1 MTAQHPTPAPMDCRE
16 FVEIVS
22 EYIEAA
28 MAETKRL
35 RTEAHLAGC
44 AGCRAY
50 LDQMQRTIT
59 LLRRVADGDP
69 EAVTHRATL
78 AEAFR
83 ASRDSRDTS

>member
-1 MTAQHPTPAPMDCRE
+1 MT
-16 FVEIVS
+16 
-22 EYIEAA
+22 EAA
-28 MAETKRL
+28 VGSDEPLLARP
-35 RTEAHLAGC
+35 RSGDEAAFVDLVDRHGLAGC

-83 ASRDSRDTS
+83 AWRDSRDSRDTS